1 MPRIGSDW
9 AAYASA
15 TFSSGTATIG
25 ADGTASITAT
35 ANGTAG
41 TYSVTASA
49 SGAATP
55 AAFALTNQPNQ
66 VQPVFSGLTDQT
78 ITYGTGS
85 VVFSGS
91 LADGSQV
98 PAGDDVTVTLDG
110 VPQEALIGSD
120 GSFST
125 TFTTATLGVAG
136 SPYTVSYAFQA
147 QGLFLGADGTSQLT
161 INPAAISY
169 TIGNDSHVYGSTAD
183 LTADLPAT
191 FDTGI
196 NGENLAITYASSGN
210 TATAQVGTYNINGS
224 VSNGTGLASDY
235 TVSLTNGTMTVNPAT
250 LTITANSTSK
260 TYGQVITFAGSEFT
274 ATGLVNGNAVTSV
287 TLTSSGAVATAHV
300 AGSPYAILASNAVGN
315 GLGNYAII
323 YHVGSLAVIPAPL
336 TIVADN
342 KSMSSGG
349 AVPTL
354 TASYSGFVNGD
365 TPASLATPVKLS
377 TAATS
382 GSPAGA
388 YTITASGASSPD
400 YTISDLNS
408 TLTVTPS
415 VTPALPRYRAGDS
428 FVTTLYAEVLGRAP
442 EPEGFHNWM
451 RRYMAGTSP
460 LIIMQGFARSPE
472 RHTLEKEGLAPSIPL
487 RVAYNDA
494 LRAAHQAAQQPA
506 GPLALSGAHRIL
518 APRARIR

>member
-1 MPRIGSDW
+1 M
-9 AAYASA
+9 Y
-15 TFSSGTATIG
+15 
-25 ADGTASITAT
+25 
-35 ANGTAG
+35 N
-41 TYSVTASA
+41 VTASA
-49 SGAATP
+49 AGIAAP
-55 AAFALTNQPNQ
+55 VSFALTNMLSY
-66 VQPVFSGLTDQT
+66 QPVFSGLSDQT
-78 ITYGTGS
+78 ITYGKSSVIFTGT
-85 VVFSGS
+85 
-91 LADGSQV
+91 LAAGSQV

-136 SPYTVSYAFQA
+136 SPYAVSYDFQA
-147 QGLFLGADGTSQLT
+147 QGLFLKADGTSQLT
-161 INPAAISY
+161 INPATL
-169 TIGNDSHVYGSTAD
+169 TITANNDSKTYGTLKTFSGTAFTETGLVTANGDTITGVTETSTGA
-183 LTADLPAT
+183 PVSAT
-191 FDTGI
+191 
-196 NGENLAITYASSGN
+196 
-210 TATAQVGTYNINGS
+210 VGTYNIVPS
-224 VSNGTGLASDY
+224 AAVGTGLSNY
-235 TVSLTNGTMTVNPAT
+235 TIGYVNGKMTVNPAT

-260 TYGQVITFAGSEFT
+260 TYGQAITFAGSEFT

-300 AGSPYAILASNAVGN
+300 AGLPYAILASNAVGN

-365 TPASLATPVKLS
+365 TPASLATPVKLP

-400 YTISDLNS
+400 YTISDLNG

-415 VTPALPRYRAGDS
+415 VTPAPPRYRAADS
-428 FVTTLYAEVLGRAP
+428 FVTTLYNEVLGRAP

-460 LIIMQGFARSPE
+460 LRIMQGFARSPE

-487 RVAYNDA
+487 RVAYHDA

-518 APRARIR
+518 APRARISHNF

>member
-1 MPRIGSDW
+1 M
-9 AAYASA
+9 
-15 TFSSGTATIG
+15 
-25 ADGTASITAT
+25 
-35 ANGTAG
+35 
-41 TYSVTASA
+41 
-49 SGAATP
+49 
-55 AAFALTNQPNQ
+55 
-66 VQPVFSGLTDQT
+66 
-78 ITYGTGS
+78 
-85 VVFSGS
+85 
-91 LADGSQV
+91 
-98 PAGDDVTVTLDG
+98 
-110 VPQEALIGSD
+110 
-120 GSFST
+120 
-125 TFTTATLGVAG
+125 
-136 SPYTVSYAFQA
+136 
-147 QGLFLGADGTSQLT
+147 DGTSQLT
-161 INPAAISY
+161 INPATL
-169 TIGNDSHVYGSTAD
+169 TITANNDSKTYGTLKTFSGTAFTETGLVTANGDTITGVTETSTGAPV
-183 LTADLPAT
+183 LAT
-191 FDTGI
+191 
-196 NGENLAITYASSGN
+196 
-210 TATAQVGTYNINGS
+210 VGTYNIVPS
-224 VSNGTGLASDY
+224 AAVGTGLSNY
-235 TVSLTNGTMTVNPAT
+235 TIGYVNGKMTVNPAT

-260 TYGQVITFAGSEFT
+260 TYGQAITFAGSEFT

-300 AGSPYAILASNAVGN
+300 AGLPYAILASNAVGN

-323 YHVGSLAVIPAPL
+323 YHVGSLTVIPAPL

-400 YTISDLNS
+400 YTISDLNG

-415 VTPALPRYRAGDS
+415 VTPAPPRYRAADS
-428 FVTTLYAEVLGRAP
+428 FVTTLYNEVLGRAP

-460 LIIMQGFARSPE
+460 LRIMQGFARSPE
-472 RHTLEKEGLAPSIPL
+472 RHTLEKEGLEPSIPL
-487 RVAYNDA
+487 RVAYHDA

-518 APRARIR
+518 APRARISHNF